1 MSEYILEMNH
11 ISMSFGGVHAL
22 KNVSLKLKKG
32 EVHALMGENGAGKST
47 LMKILQ
53 GVYTP
58 MEGEI
63 LLKGSPIRFKST
75 KDAIEA
81 GISMIYQEL
90 NTVAKMTV
98 AENMYMGRE
107 PIRHIMGM
115 KFVDFKKMYQD
126 AGEFYNTLELDLN
139 PKAYMYELSVARMQ
153 LAEIAKAVSYNSDII
168 IMDEPTSALTEV
180 EVEKL
185 FKTIALLKEKG
196 ITIIYISHKM
206 DEIYK
211 VCDSVTV
218 LRDGTFIGSGLL
230 KEISSSK
237 LISMMVGRDIKEV
250 FPKLEAEITTPLLEV
265 KNICAK
271 GVHDVSFTL
280 HRGEILGLAG
290 LVGAGRTEVAETIY
304 GARKLESGQILIEG
318 KNVKINSPQQAID
331 NKIAMVPEDRKN
343 FGTVLKLRIRDNII
357 LSKVNK
363 CVRGVLINRKLEQ
376 QAVDGLIKKIQ
387 IKVGNVNDPVST
399 LSGGNQQK
407 VVVAKALFT
416 DPEIIILDEPTRGI
430 DVKTKS
436 EIHLLISRLA
446 QEGKGVI
453 MISSEMPEILG
464 MSDRILVL
472 KGGQIKGELSRED
485 VTQERVLELAF

>member
-1 MSEYILEMNH
+1 
-11 ISMSFGGVHAL
+11 
-22 KNVSLKLKKG
+22 
-32 EVHALMGENGAGKST
+32 
-47 LMKILQ
+47 
-53 GVYTP
+53 
-58 MEGEI
+58 
-63 LLKGSPIRFKST
+63 
-75 KDAIEA
+75 
-81 GISMIYQEL
+81 
-90 NTVAKMTV
+90 
-98 AENMYMGRE
+98 
-107 PIRHIMGM
+107 
-115 KFVDFKKMYQD
+115 
-126 AGEFYNTLELDLN
+126 
-139 PKAYMYELSVARMQ
+139 
-153 LAEIAKAVSYNSDII
+153 
-168 IMDEPTSALTEV
+168 
-180 EVEKL
+180 
-185 FKTIALLKEKG
+185 
-196 ITIIYISHKM
+196 
-206 DEIYK
+206 
-211 VCDSVTV
+211 
-218 LRDGTFIGSGLL
+218 
-230 KEISSSK
+230 
-237 LISMMVGRDIKEV
+237 
-250 FPKLEAEITTPLLEV
+250 
-265 KNICAK
+265 
-271 GVHDVSFTL
+271 
-280 HRGEILGLAG
+280 
-290 LVGAGRTEVAETIY
+290 
-304 GARKLESGQILIEG
+304 
-318 KNVKINSPQQAID
+318 
-331 NKIAMVPEDRKN
+331 MVPEDRKN